1 MPRILPEAA
10 RGRKRARRFIPLA
23 FRAQITINGRR
34 RRNHRS
40 IDVATSSITANFKI
54 TDPKAARAFADG
66 YTRFDDDLSPRLPAV
81 RMRILRTAA
90 DVRKLFLRKGAG
102 RAI

>member
-1 MPRILPEAA
+1 MLNAA
-10 RGRKRARRFIPLA
+10 GRGAGRPL
-23 FRAQITINGRR
+23 RGGRR
-34 RRNHRS
+34 LRR
-40 IDVATSSITANFKI
+40 
-54 TDPKAARAFADG
+54 ARAFADG

-90 DVRKLFLRKGAG
+90 DIRKLFLRKGAG

>member
-1 MPRILPEAA
+1 M
-10 RGRKRARRFIPLA
+10 
-23 FRAQITINGRR
+23 
-34 RRNHRS
+34 
-40 IDVATSSITANFKI
+40 ATSSITANFKI

-90 DVRKLFLRKGAG
+90 DIRKLFLRKGAG

>member
-1 MPRILPEAA
+1 MLNAECGGA
-10 RGRKRARRFIPLA
+10 GC
-23 FRAQITINGRR
+23 G
-34 RRNHRS
+34 
-40 IDVATSSITANFKI
+40 
-54 TDPKAARAFADG
+54 KAARAFADG

-90 DVRKLFLRKGAG
+90 DIRKLFLRKAAG